1 VDECKPLSAGSILD
15 VTSDD
20 AGAAITATRAAL
32 LGAAPSPAA
41 AATTAL
47 DKSKANA
54 ANTAAIVKVRR
65 CGWPYQTHGESAW
78 T

>member
-1 VDECKPLSAGSILD
+1 MDECKPLSAGSILD

-65 CGWPYQTHGESAW
+65 CG
-78 T
+78 